1 MSGKLEKL
9 IIISFRDKNFT
20 DEVKES
26 RFTAPI
32 NPESFTKNFK
42 VERDARAAHGSA
54 GRDPKF
60 TSTGPQELK
69 LDFILDGT
77 GTMEGY
83 VEVENKKMDKD
94 SKAPY
99 LSVHEQLDAFLKCVY
114 DYDGDIHSPRYLIV
128 FWGSE
133 IKFPCVLTNLD
144 VNHTLFDPNGY
155 PIRVRLSASFLGY
168 ITPQS
173 QAALKRINSPDLT
186 HVRQVKLGDRL
197 DLMTYKIYN
206 DSRYVLQVAAANKL
220 STIRRITP
228 GKDIYFPP
236 FDKNES

>member
-9 IIISFRDKNFT
+9 IIIAFTDKNFT
-20 DEVKES
+20 EEVKDAK
-26 RFTAPI
+26 FTAPI

-42 VERDARAAHGSA
+42 VERDARGAHGSA

-83 VEVENKKMDKD
+83 VEVENKNKSEDNKE
-94 SKAPY
+94 PY
-99 LSVHEQLDAFLKCVY
+99 LSVHEQLDRFLKCVY
-114 DYDGDIHSPRYLIV
+114 DYDGNIHSPHYLIV
-128 FWGSE
+128 YWGSE

-144 VNHTLFDPNGY
+144 INHTLFDTNGF
-155 PIRVRLSASFLGY
+155 PIRVRLSCSFMGY

-173 QAALKRINSPDLT
+173 QAALNRISSPDLT
-186 HVRQVKLGDRL
+186 HRRNINTGDRL
-197 DLMTYKIYN
+197 DLMTYRIYK
-206 DSRYVLQVAAANKL
+206 DTRYLLQVAKVNGL
-220 STIRRITP
+220 GTIRKLTAGRE
-228 GKDIYFPP
+228 IYFPP
-236 FDKNES
+236 LDKNEA